1 MSRPSRGSARAS
13 LEPSVADSVVLSIT
27 STIKYGAPLYN
38 KGNAKECSRLYK
50 QTALSIAR
58 DGRVTSEQIKK
69 RLRDAVAESE
79 AIEDG
84 SGEENLSEQRMHE
97 KSAWALRRAL
107 DDVVDLLI
115 KPPIDEPRVFEAM
128 ADGSDESNAPEEK
141 TTGASAPIVETPTAA
156 LFDFAQVSKT
166 AEQFRNMHDG
176 VMGGLSSGNMTPSTN
191 EKGEAFARF
200 SGTVRPDNNGGF
212 ASVRCS
218 LGSGVDLSQFDG
230 FYVDARAGDDATS
243 TKQILFVA
251 KDDECMTTQVN
262 FEAAF
267 KVGCTDQFQQFHRVK
282 IPFAAFD
289 RPERMGRAV
298 MRGPLK
304 ANAVCEIGL
313 MVLKENGD
321 FDLEIKEIG
330 MYK

>member
-1 MSRPSRGSARAS
+1 MRAAHAASAALTARTASFAGTSRRTLSPVLSKPAMSRPSRGSARAS

-128 ADGSDESNAPEEK
+128 TDGSDKSNAPEEK

-156 LFDFAQVSKT
+156 LFDFAQVELHGVAT
-166 AEQFRNMHDG
+166 QRAYFDHRIRFRN
-176 VMGGLSSGNMTPSTN
+176 
-191 EKGEAFARF
+191 
-200 SGTVRPDNNGGF
+200 
-212 ASVRCS
+212 
-218 LGSGVDLSQFDG
+218 
-230 FYVDARAGDDATS
+230 
-243 TKQILFVA
+243 
-251 KDDECMTTQVN
+251 
-262 FEAAF
+262 
-267 KVGCTDQFQQFHRVK
+267 
-282 IPFAAFD
+282 
-289 RPERMGRAV
+289 RMR
-298 MRGPLK
+298 
-304 ANAVCEIGL
+304 
-313 MVLKENGD
+313 
-321 FDLEIKEIG
+321 
-330 MYK
+330 